1 MSHKSVTDGNSTPP
15 MKNVNSL
22 NQEEGIRKDKPF
34 KTRLSQSCFLI
45 LHGGRFRFWPRYCIS
60 HSTEWH
66 AGLDMNYAWKDS
78 RSGDGHVGTD
88 WCLYIIKERFF
99 FFFYIMFY
107 MIFSSSLCDCASN
120 SKDPSVENCFFWASF
135 NARNLCC
142 PWAINNSWRSVLEE
156 YHNVHVCT
164 RLHLWAYTFSW
175 MCDCVFSNVCFSN
188 GKWRNSVEALD
199 SYYIYSH

>member
-1 MSHKSVTDGNSTPP
+1 
-15 MKNVNSL
+15 MKRQQKWRWSCWNRLVSL
-22 NQEEGIRKDKPF
+22 SSKRD
-34 KTRLSQSCFLI
+34 
-45 LHGGRFRFWPRYCIS
+45 
-60 HSTEWH
+60 
-66 AGLDMNYAWKDS
+66 
-78 RSGDGHVGTD
+78 
-88 WCLYIIKERFF
+88 FF

-199 SYYIYSH
+199 SYYILALILKWLWRDSVFQLYMFLELGKLDFRNVRNVTN